1 MAALNRAKC
10 FRVVVHEAMEVPEC
24 CKTLTVAWR
33 KGIKEVSTGPADVVD
48 GRASFDRPLSLS
60 CALLQAAGSATR
72 EQARYET
79 KFCWLEV
86 SRDGGDVVGHAQ
98 LDLADFCD
106 GRVHRLC
113 VSIQAR
119 GPSSASSMAAA
130 ALAAS
135 PPRLQSNGL
144 PVPAAS
150 QPRELEGDVEQH
162 TPSHS
167 MSGVVAVDSAP
178 AFVSAVGSGILLG
191 TLSTVGSRMA
201 APGRVQASAEGSVAA
216 GVAAVA
222 SDDGG
227 GGGRV
232 STPSATVGPWA
243 GPGPSGVVAGA
254 IGDSGGGSS
263 PSALLPAVL
272 VESNASMHSASA
284 LPPAGAS
291 FGAAALGG
299 DVGAGS
305 GSVVRPRV
313 DIAVLAGAVRA
324 EAGAVAAF
332 RAQEAAF
339 QIDVASHFA
348 ASLEQLTAR
357 LLALCKRQCLASGL
371 TSVQREDALRIF
383 VAALQQS
390 QEPSSAC
397 GILFSSSPRMQ
408 TLDGGFE
415 PVAVDAAGLS
425 TGYADAPAE
434 LQEQEILPLPSCLGP
449 VVPGLLPSAVAA
461 AAAAAAATDG
471 APRACTRHVYDVLSH
486 LSDIRSLTLLMSTTD
501 ALSPPGEDI
510 GLSSLSASPAS
521 QTEAFALDPMIAME
535 GSGSI
540 SEQEVRLVVSQ
551 ILAGIDLATSSGE
564 RALKE
569 VGASFRELLVQLH
582 EVSQERELWMHRFL
596 GARELQYSAA
606 LCARAAHLFTSVEVV
621 NILGDMEAGDEQQS
635 SASPAKII
643 DEGLAARTLEEL
655 EGRLG

>member
-150 QPRELEGDVEQH
+150 QPRELE
-162 TPSHS
+162 
-167 MSGVVAVDSAP
+167 GVVAVDSAP